1 VNTDLVSVVIPA
13 YNAAATLGETLRSV
27 RAQTHQNLEIIV
39 VDDGSTDGTLSVY
52 EAQAATDNRLRL
64 ISQRNRGVAI
74 ARNAGWQSARSGL
87 IAFVDADDLWA
98 PSKIERQLEVMRAG
112 GEQMGL
118 VYTWFAVLDET
129 SRIRYKA
136 VGRGISGDVL
146 KCALKENFVGHASSP
161 LIRCE
166 ALVRAGGFDS
176 SLLDA
181 GAKGCE
187 DLLLYYRISRE
198 FQFGLVHEHL
208 TGYRVVSGR
217 MSSDRLRMFRS
228 YQMVA
233 NEMKTDYPEH
243 DRVVDAGVRSY
254 LRFLMGEAIVFGDF
268 DQISQLLSFWRREH
282 LLDAAILPLEA
293 CISKVTLSAKGLAA
307 ENRDRI
313 ENRRSGKIF
322 LSKRADFLACFQSSS
337 EAGSR

>member
-13 YNAAATLGETLRSV
+13 YNAAATLGETLKSV

-52 EAQAATDNRLRL
+52 QAQATTDNRLRL
-64 ISQRNRGVAI
+64 ISQRNGGVAF

-98 PSKIERQLEVMRAG
+98 PTKIERQLEVMRAG

-129 SRIRYKA
+129 SRIRYKV
-136 VGRGISGDVL
+136 VGRGISGNVL
-146 KCALKENFVGHASSP
+146 KSALKENFVGHASSP

-176 SLLDA
+176 NLLDA
-181 GAKGCE
+181 GVHGCE

-198 FQFGLVHEHL
+198 FQFGLVQEHL

-233 NEMKTDYPEH
+233 NQMKIDYPEH

-254 LRFLMGEAIVFGDF
+254 LRFLVGEAIVFRDF

-282 LLDAAILPLEA
+282 PLGAAFLPLEA

-313 ENRRSGKIF
+313 ESRRTGKF
-322 LSKRADFLACFQSSS
+322 LLSKRANFLACFQSSS
-337 EAGSR
+337 